1 MRVKKRNIEEENI
14 LLQTRSLK
22 EQIRLTRLQFDQA
35 VEPELIEAYVF
46 ELNALQAKYNYFLRL
61 AREME
66 LEQTYAE
73 VTRPLE
79 VAKR

>member
-1 MRVKKRNIEEENI
+1 MRKKKRSIEEENI
-14 LLQTRSLK
+14 LLQTRELRD
-22 EQIRLTRLQFDQA
+22 QIRLTRLQFDQT

-66 LEQTYAE
+66 IEQTYAE

-79 VAKR
+79 AAGR